1 MCGRA
6 WNVQRWAAA
15 FSSVRHRP
23 SFTHSRGIYVTHL
36 CTVLYWTFIS
46 SNPSLPSGYVTIKVS
61 ISSYWK
67 WLAQSNE
74 DMSMYYSVYI
84 SLRQSYS
91 ICYLFPNM
99 QQSVDE
105 HMDGGERAS
114 ISRS

>member
-1 MCGRA
+1 
-6 WNVQRWAAA
+6 
-15 FSSVRHRP
+15 
-23 SFTHSRGIYVTHL
+23 
-36 CTVLYWTFIS
+36 
-46 SNPSLPSGYVTIKVS
+46 
-61 ISSYWK
+61 
-67 WLAQSNE
+67 
-74 DMSMYYSVYI
+74 MSMYYSVYI